1 MNLDDYWQNALW
13 SIVPSIGVAAV
24 FWFVLRAII
33 RADRD
38 ERKAHARI
46 EQKLRTERDKDRAKQ
61 AGEEGDRE

>member
-1 MNLDDYWQNALW
+1 MNLDDYWQNAIW

-24 FWFVLRAII
+24 FWFVLRGII

-46 EQKLRTERDKDRAKQ
+46 EQKLRTERDAARAKPP
-61 AGEEGDRE
+61 GEENDAA